1 MLAAAFADDPRAA
14 NRQVLP
20 GSPVSLDPAVTNW
33 ALQQAE
39 WRAADARVQQL
50 LRIEGPR
57 QPDLDT
63 LMTGIPRDLLATP
76 PRRLSKP
83 AWDSSVL
90 NSAVGRGPSDRPMV
104 ALTIDDGAMSLD
116 ETLKVIRE
124 EGAGATFFLTG
135 KYLDRRRDFLE
146 QALDTPGVEI
156 GNHTWNH
163 SDLPGLNDARVSEE
177 IGRFE
182 ELLADTV
189 RGATSAPYLR
199 PPGGSKSD
207 RVVAIAA
214 ALGYRTILWNISG
227 DGGSVPPAQLADLY
241 MRQLDKRQTIVD
253 GKPGYQEAWGSI
265 ILLHFRPGTCS
276 VLPDLIRGIRARGME
291 PVALSTLY
299 EGGRT

>member
-1 MLAAAFADDPRAA
+1 MLTAVLAEDPRVVS
-14 NRQVLP
+14 RPGLP
-20 GSPVSLDPAVTNW
+20 AGPVSLDPAAANW
-33 ALQQAE
+33 AVQRAE
-39 WRAADARVQQL
+39 WRAADERLRQL
-50 LRIEGPR
+50 LAIQGPR

-63 LMTGIPRDLLATP
+63 LVAGIPRDLLATP

-83 AWDSSVL
+83 RWDASVL

-135 KYLDRRRDFLE
+135 KYLDRRRDFIE
-146 QALDTPGVEI
+146 QALETPGVEI

-163 SDLPGLNDARVSEE
+163 SDLPPLSDARITEE
-177 IGRFE
+177 LTRFE
-182 ELLADTV
+182 QLLADTV

-207 RVVAIAA
+207 RVVSIAA

-227 DGGSVPPAQLADLY
+227 DAGSVAPSQLADLY
-241 MRQLDKRQTIVD
+241 MRQLDRRMTIVD
-253 GKPGYQEAWGSI
+253 GKPNYQDAWGSI
-265 ILLHFRPGTCS
+265 VLLHFRPGTCS

>member
-1 MLAAAFADDPRAA
+1 MLAATVAEGPRAVTGRPAPASAVSLDPRAA
-14 NRQVLP
+14 N
-20 GSPVSLDPAVTNW
+20 W
-33 ALQQAE
+33 AAQQAE
-39 WRAADARVQQL
+39 WRAADARLEQL
-50 LRIEGPR
+50 LRIQGPR

-63 LMTGIPRDLLATP
+63 LMASIPRDLLATP
-76 PRRLSKP
+76 PRRLARP
-83 AWDSSVL
+83 AWDASVL
-90 NSAVGRGPSDRPMV
+90 NSAVGRGPADRPMV
-104 ALTIDDGAMSLD
+104 ALTIDDGAVSLD
-116 ETLKVIRE
+116 ETLKVISE

-146 QALDTPGVEI
+146 RALDTPGVEI

-163 SDLPGLNDARVSEE
+163 SDLPGLSDARIAEE

-182 ELLADTV
+182 ELLAGTV

-207 RVVAIAA
+207 RVVSIAA
-214 ALGYRTILWNISG
+214 AMGYRTILWNISG
-227 DGGSVPPAQLADLY
+227 DAGSVPPSQLVDLY
-241 MRQLDKRQTIVD
+241 LRQIDRRQLVAD
-253 GKPGYQEAWGSI
+253 GYRGAWGSI

-276 VLPDLIRGIRARGME
+276 VLPDLIRGIRSRGME

>member
-1 MLAAAFADDPRAA
+1 MLAATVAEGSRAVTGPA
-14 NRQVLP
+14 AP
-20 GSPVSLDPAVTNW
+20 GSAVSLDPRVANW
-33 ALQQAE
+33 AAQQAE
-39 WRAADARVQQL
+39 WRAADARLEQL
-50 LRIEGPR
+50 LRIQGPH
-57 QPDLDT
+57 QPDVDT
-63 LMTGIPRDLLATP
+63 LMASIPRELLATP
-76 PRRLSKP
+76 PRRLSRP
-83 AWDSSVL
+83 AWDASVL

-104 ALTIDDGAMSLD
+104 ALTIDDGAVSLD

-146 QALDTPGVEI
+146 RALDTPGVEI

-163 SDLPGLNDARVSEE
+163 SDLPGLSDARVAEE
-177 IGRFE
+177 IRRFE
-182 ELLADTV
+182 ELLAGTV

-199 PPGGSKSD
+199 PPGGAKSD
-207 RVVAIAA
+207 RVVSIAA
-214 ALGYRTILWNISG
+214 AMGYRTILWNISG
-227 DGGSVPPAQLADLY
+227 DAGSAPPSELVDLY
-241 MRQLDKRQTIVD
+241 LRQIDRRQVVID
-253 GKPGYQEAWGSI
+253 GKPGYQGAWGSI